1 MKKYKKICFNVF
13 INMFFLILICILINQ
28 VQADSQNSVIVEGNY
43 TYKEDSQ
50 GITITSNA
58 FSPAC
63 TVYIKGLKK
72 SDISEMKELGMGTWH
87 IILKEKAEEIA
98 VYKNDKNEIIDII
111 YSMTNDQFLN
121 YNVKDLLG
129 VKLEDTAYV
138 FKEVND
144 IGQRGC
150 FYHEAD
156 GKNARVIYSVYDVGF
171 SEENGSMYIYSI
183 KNEEGSTPITHYAS
197 EGYTSIGNIIA
208 NAYRL
213 KNLRGVQHAI
223 VDANTEGSVVAVAD
237 LDVKND
243 WDGDT
248 INEAT
253 SEEISLYNSYK
264 KMKKASDTTPVETG
278 DKANINGN
286 YYTIVG
292 PFKMV
297 YGGKEITSIQAGN
310 AQWTSSN
317 KNEIYWSTNKSNWTN
332 EFINNNNIS
341 VSKILSN
348 NSFYL
353 AIRQDKL
360 TGNYNVTINQDEF
373 KYCKARIAFCKQDGS
388 DVGQQ
393 TGFYLKGQ
401 EESVNGVASW
411 TVVVNGKITITKVNE
426 KDTSKGI
433 SGVELKIYGKNTDL
447 GNGWVKSDGTLASSF
462 TNASTFTTSSNGK
475 VTVSKLS
482 KGTYYIYETK
492 AATGYDIEDQRILYP
507 DSNDPNKFAGSS
519 NYGKCVYLTVATS
532 DHDEVST
539 SALKQRTQTVRE
551 FKISKTDLDTKKGI
565 ENVGFKVLQKLSR
578 DYLQGNTQFNSGDF
592 VWIKS
597 DGSVTSSFNEAYEF
611 KTNSNGDFSIS
622 GIKTY
627 GICYIYEVS
636 AGSGYTLR
644 EQENGYMSG
653 KPSGYNG
660 TFFSEWVYVGEKDIT
675 ANTETTIKQSI
686 TNEHLLGKLT
696 LVKKDSTYQND
707 TGATDNIYLSGVK
720 FKIYGTTK
728 QGNTGWVKQVTS
740 NGNTKYTVG
749 EYKDAAE
756 FTTDANGKVD
766 IKNLE
771 FGSYYIYET
780 KGPTGYNMKEQD
792 GYHKNMSGSSSL
804 GNSDWV
810 YVGAVEHTYNNGT
823 ETYSEL
829 GNVKYTYIKGKV
841 WLDEPD
847 TKGNSTDS
855 IYDNSSNDKV
865 LGGIKVNLYS
875 KKTGGLIATTTTD
888 SNGEYVFSKKISG
901 NKITYWEAS
910 YYYVEFMYDNTKY
923 ITVNPF
929 QGGTESISSNSK
941 AQEDEISDEKLNDS
955 NLTGTTGKNPGKAY
969 TYKGGSNNQ
978 TKTTIEQNANSSLN
992 QRILCSYYNNETY
1005 TMENINLGL
1014 IEKFTPDHAIGEEL
1028 EYVKI
1033 QKGNYTFKYKYGDE
1047 AVTEQGNEQSSVML
1061 QNSKKTFTQS
1071 IYPSDVKYNIAN
1083 GLNSSS
1089 NEGFKVY
1096 VVYKITVKN
1105 NTTENVEP
1113 IYIEKTLNLTSL
1125 TNTYD
1130 TARFELTSETLD
1142 GDDSNVSRDFRNW
1155 TGSSG
1160 VASYNLN
1167 DENKKFKNGIASGQE
1182 ESVYIE
1188 FKVKDEAL
1196 TKLLTEN
1203 QLAESPTI
1211 AKSTGYHIYERKDY
1225 SWKESKKN
1233 THISVPET
1241 KENGS
1246 LYLAWKLYGTRTIS
1260 GTVFEDAKDDS
1271 RPDERIGNGK
1281 FDQSTEKT
1289 LTDVIVSL
1297 MNAEDTSH
1305 NGSKDQEAYVYEEDL
1320 VQNPTTGKWTRCKQ
1334 KAVTRVDENGVYS
1347 FKGVI
1352 PGKYYLK
1359 FTYGDGTTT
1368 ITDVNGKVM
1377 NVATKIEGQSATINS
1392 NYYKSTILTG
1402 AAQNEGNSKW
1412 FLTGISEG
1420 VYSVAIDSKITYYD
1434 ENGNLKS
1441 ASSDII
1447 NARTT
1452 SNKEINNTSS
1462 KTKAVIDAISPTM
1475 DIAFEYLS
1483 NIEYQVTNNQLLDLK
1498 TNCTGM
1504 CFGIIERPHTE
1515 ITLSKE
1521 IKNVKLTLSN
1531 GTSLIN
1537 GNPMDANVSQYL
1549 TGITSSNAKVETDYT
1564 NLYGSNLTID
1574 YSVKATN
1581 ESELDYATKEYY
1593 TKGIIGSA
1601 IPVTTAVTKIID
1613 YVSYKAANY
1622 QEASDNL
1629 KLADD
1634 YTNSEG
1640 YTKEDYYENNIIETN
1655 EKNYKNQLLITNAE
1669 NLTPKKAGNGKY
1681 ESSYVVTVNKL
1692 LPSSETTD
1700 DLGLGSYSEIIGITN
1715 ITFTPQYTSHM
1726 GSYIAGDSTSYPVG
1740 TSEVDNADSIITL
1753 TPPTGENKDN
1763 TVYIVVATM
1772 LGVIGIGILI
1782 IKKVVL

>member
-1 MKKYKKICFNVF
+1 MKKYKNIIFVVL
-13 INMFFLILICILINQ
+13 INIIFFFAAFILIGNVYSMEYIDENKKIVKITPSEFLSLSPSSLI
-28 VQADSQNSVIVEGNY
+28 
-43 TYKEDSQ
+43 
-50 GITITSNA
+50 
-58 FSPAC
+58 
-63 TVYIKGLKK
+63 GLKIW
-72 SDISEMKELGMGTWH
+72 DFVGQIRDDGTWDSAGDAY
-87 IILKEKAEEIA
+87 L
-98 VYKNDKNEIIDII
+98 YK
-111 YSMTNDQFLN
+111 QAH
-121 YNVKDLLG
+121 DL
-129 VKLEDTAYV
+129 
-138 FKEVND
+138 
-144 IGQRGC
+144 GQTGC
-150 FYHEAD
+150 FHHMSD
-156 GKNARVIYSVYDVGF
+156 GAITTRISSIYDINFDNSSGVMSISSYMSGSSKITKANGIDSSVG
-171 SEENGSMYIYSI
+171 IL
-183 KNEEGSTPITHYAS
+183 
-197 EGYTSIGNIIA
+197 IA
-208 NAYRL
+208 NAY
-213 KNLRGVQHAI
+213 KSGNIDNLRKALLRAMKAETVVYDNRIFSDNEQNWDDG
-223 VDANTEGSVVAVAD
+223 ANIDSAEANLYNNYKKLTKVSGTTPTETSSVVSI
-237 LDVKND
+237 K
-243 WDGDT
+243 G
-248 INEAT
+248 E
-253 SEEISLYNSYK
+253 
-264 KMKKASDTTPVETG
+264 
-278 DKANINGN
+278 N
-286 YYTIVG
+286 YSIIG
-292 PFKMV
+292 PFKMSFDGKKIQSVTV
-297 YGGKEITSIQAGN
+297 YNTSWREDTKMN
-310 AQWTSSN
+310 
-317 KNEIYWSTNKSNWTN
+317 IYWCNTASTKESEWSVEFNNGSEPEQKLNNKT
-332 EFINNNNIS
+332 
-341 VSKILSN
+341 
-348 NSFYL
+348 FYL
-353 AIRQDKL
+353 AVKSSKL
-360 TGNYNVTINQDEF
+360 PTQTASYNVIIQQEQF
-373 KYCKARIAFCKQDGS
+373 KYRHARIAFCGGET

-393 TGFYLKGQ
+393 CGIYYYGNENTVK
-401 EESVNGVASW
+401 GVASW
-411 TVVVNGKITITKVNE
+411 TLEHVVNGKITITKVDE
-426 KDTSKGI
+426 KDPSKGI
-433 SGVELKIYGKNTDL
+433 TGVNIKIYGKNTDL
-447 GNGWVKSDGTLASSF
+447 GNGWVKSDGTLVSSF
-462 TNASTFTTSSNGK
+462 SNASTFTTSSDGK

-532 DHDEVST
+532 DHNNVSI
-539 SALKQRTQTVRE
+539 SALKQRPQTERE

-565 ENVGFKVLQKLSR
+565 ANAGFKVLQKLSR
-578 DYLQGNTQFNSGDF
+578 DYLQGETQFNSGDF

-597 DGSVTSSFNEAYEF
+597 DGSVTSSFDEAHEF
-611 KTNSNGDFSIS
+611 RTDSNGDFSIS
-622 GIKTY
+622 KIKTY

-636 AGSGYTLR
+636 AGDGYTLK
-644 EQENGYMSG
+644 EQESGYMTE
-653 KPSGYNG
+653 KPDGYSG
-660 TFFSEWVYVGEKDIT
+660 TFFKEWVYVGKKEIT
-675 ANTETTIKQSI
+675 VNTETTIKQSV
-686 TNEHLLGKLT
+686 TNEHLLGTLT
-696 LVKKDSTYQND
+696 LVKKDWTYQND

-728 QGNTGWVKQVTS
+728 YGKTGWLKQVTS

-780 KGPTGYNMKEQD
+780 KGPTGYNMKEQE
-792 GYHKNMSGSSSL
+792 GYHQKIGDSSSL

-810 YVGAVEHTYNNGT
+810 FVGETEHIYHDNGAATYH
-823 ETYSEL
+823 EL
-829 GNVKYTYIKGKV
+829 GNVKYTSIKGKV

-847 TKGNSTDS
+847 TKGNVTDNL
-855 IYDNSSNDKV
+855 YNSSSKDKV
-865 LGGIKVNLYS
+865 MSGITVSLYS
-875 KKTGGLIATTTTD
+875 KKTGGLIATTTTN
-888 SNGEYVFSKKISG
+888 SNGEYTFSKKTSG
-901 NKITYWEAS
+901 SKITYWEAA
-910 YYYVEFMYDNTKY
+910 YYYVEFIYDNTKY
-923 ITVNPF
+923 ITVTPF
-929 QGGTESISSNSK
+929 QGEKESISANSK
-941 AQEDEISDEKLNDS
+941 AQEDEISGAKLNDS

-978 TKTTIEQNANSSLN
+978 TKTTIEQNANASLN

-1005 TMENINLGL
+1005 TIENINLGL
-1014 IEKFTPDHAIGEEL
+1014 IEKFTPDHTIGEEL

-1047 AVTEQGNEQSSVML
+1047 AVTEQGNQQSSVML

-1089 NEGFKVY
+1089 DEGFKVY

-1105 NTTENVEP
+1105 NTAENVEP

-1130 TARFELTSETLD
+1130 TSRYELANEAI
-1142 GDDSNVSRDFRNW
+1142 DDNENINSDFRNW
-1155 TGSSG
+1155 SASSG
-1160 VASYNLN
+1160 IATYDLRDTS
-1167 DENKKFKNGIASGQE
+1167 KKFKDGIASGQE

-1211 AKSTGYHIYERKDY
+1211 AKSTGYHIYERKDN
-1225 SWKESKKN
+1225 SWDASKIN
-1233 THISVPET
+1233 THISIPET
-1241 KENGS
+1241 RENGS

-1334 KAVTRVDENGVYS
+1334 KAVTKVDANGNYS

-1359 FTYGDGTTT
+1359 FTYGDGRTS
-1368 ITDVNGKVM
+1368 ITDLNGNAM
-1377 NVATKIEGQSATINS
+1377 NVATKIKGQSATINS

-1420 VYSVAIDSKITYYD
+1420 VNSVATDSKITYYD
-1434 ENGNLKS
+1434 ENGNLKA

-1564 NLYGSNLTID
+1564 NLYGSTLTID
-1574 YSVKATN
+1574 YSVKVTN

-1601 IPVTTAVTKIID
+1601 IPVTTTVTKIID

-1622 QEASDNL
+1622 QETSDNL
-1629 KLADD
+1629 HVANE

-1640 YTKEDYYENNIIETN
+1640 YTKADYYENNIIETN
-1655 EKNYKNQLLITNAE
+1655 EKDYKNQLLITNVE
-1669 NLTPKKAGNGKY
+1669 NLTPKKAGSGTY
-1681 ESSYVVTVNKL
+1681 ESNYVVSVSKL
-1692 LPSSETTD
+1692 LPSSETDD
-1700 DLGLGSYSEIIGITN
+1700 DLGMESYSEIIGITN
-1715 ITFTPQYTSHM
+1715 ITFTPQYTNHM
-1726 GSYIAGDSTSYPVG
+1726 GSYIAGDSRSYPTG
-1740 TSEVDNADSIITL
+1740 TSESDNAGSTITL
-1753 TPPTGENKDN
+1753 TPPTGENKDY
-1763 TVYIVVATM
+1763 TVYIVAATM